1 MGWLRDWK
9 RKRILKRHRIDDA
22 LWQRAKKHLPFLHG
36 LLAHEERRLKE
47 LAVVF
52 LAEKQLT
59 PVHGL
64 VLSEDDRVEIAL
76 QACLPVLEL
85 GLDWYDGWVGIVVHP
100 SDFKVQ
106 RAETGED
113 GVVHEWDD
121 ELAGESWPG
130 GPVVLSWEALDDAGS
145 VAEGGVNIVIHE
157 FAHKLDMR
165 NGEPNGHPPLHAGM
179 KAARWKDTLAGAY
192 KDFCARVDA
201 AERLPER
208 RMQAAYDSLAMDP
221 YAAQSPGE
229 FFAVASE
236 AFFETP
242 ELLAPAYPALY
253 GELKLF
259 YRQDPLARLG

>member
-9 RKRILKRHRIDDA
+9 RRRILGRHRIDDA
-22 LWQRAKKHLPFLHG
+22 LWRRAKKHLPFLAG
-36 LLAHEERRLKE
+36 LSAGEERRLRE
-47 LAVVF
+47 FAVVF

-64 VLSEDDRVEIAL
+64 ALSEDDRVEIAL

-100 SDFKVQ
+100 SDFKVK
-106 RAETGED
+106 RAQTGDD

-145 VAEGGVNIVIHE
+145 VAAGGANVVIHE
-157 FAHKLDMR
+157 FAHKLDMKS
-165 NGEPNGHPPLHAGM
+165 GEADGVPPLASRQ
-179 KAARWKDTLAGAY
+179 ARERWIEVFDAEF
-192 KDFCARVDA
+192 DRFCRDVDA
-201 AERLPER
+201 GKETFL
-208 RMQAAYDSLAMDP
+208 DH
-221 YAAQSPGE
+221 YAAEHEAE

-242 ELLAPAYPALY
+242 NALKGNFPRLYELFK
-253 GELKLF
+253 GF
-259 YRQDPLARLG
+259 YRQNPAGRLRS

>member
-9 RKRILKRHRIDDA
+9 RRRILKRHRIDDA
-22 LWQRAKKHLPFLHG
+22 LWRRAKKHLPFLRG
-36 LLAHEERRLKE
+36 LAAHEERRLKE

-64 VLSEDDRVEIAL
+64 TLSEDDRIEIAL

-106 RAETGED
+106 RARTGED

-121 ELAGESWPG
+121 ELVGESWPG

-145 VAEGGVNIVIHE
+145 VAQGGANVVIHE
-157 FAHKLDMR
+157 FAHKLDMTA
-165 NGEPNGHPPLHAGM
+165 GEADGVPPLPSREARERWVEVFDAEFDRFC
-179 KAARWKDTLAGAY
+179 KA
-192 KDFCARVDA
+192 VDA
-201 AERLPER
+201 GKEALL
-208 RMQAAYDSLAMDP
+208 DS
-221 YAAQSPGE
+221 YAAEHEAE

-242 ELLAPAYPALY
+242 NALRREFPALY
-253 GELKLF
+253 RLFSGF
-259 YRQDPLARLG
+259 YRQDPARRLES